1 MSLSPTDSKKRE
13 SGVFRNKRKL
23 MRKRPGQALPLA
35 GLGFL
40 IMFLAVL
47 ATMNLGQAV
56 YQKMRTQNAADSAA
70 YSLAAMEA
78 RAFNFVALTNRT
90 QIVHYNTALVLQ
102 SYLSYAGFVVGMSNT
117 VRDMLKVA
125 KAVNDIG
132 CKLPPPANVPFCA
145 GARIIDVVVNI
156 VDIFAEIA
164 RNLYSALHTIV
175 GYAVDAISRF
185 NRYAIW
191 QMQLIRL
198 LLINAHLLT
207 GMHEFIQAND
217 DEMGFT
223 SKNKWFNV
231 LLNGVLNSLEFRK
244 AFDSGAGLNPFLLDL
259 VLDLAGG
266 NLNEYGMDPSDED
279 IQEAQGVM
287 AEMIN
292 ASRNQ
297 KGIYD
302 RSATVIA
309 VGIGVIAGEKK
320 GQTKVVD
327 EGEVGP
333 EVGRIRKSPK
343 NYPAGADTLASD
355 DYLAS
360 GFGFM
365 GLPGT
370 AVLVRG
376 TNLGDGIY
384 ADEEGGEHYR
394 YRESGKSA
402 GGPGGLGGVMPI
414 PFPTT
419 VDDTFETKSGNKSDH
434 KFFMAPYFKF
444 KPNPDRESEYG
455 QPSTWIFLN
464 KHHEN
469 FQTGSNKKPWQYKFN
484 FQHGSW
490 PTASLDTTIGGKRN
504 SYLLEG
510 LNVIARGQVY
520 YHRPGVWDEHPN
532 FFNPFWRA
540 RLAPVGAA
548 LQNLFD
554 RLVSNNISTESENQI
569 IQWVVNFLRN
579 SVADFFFRMV
589 TAVMTH

>member
-1 MSLSPTDSKKRE
+1 MGRKFGRRYGRRFGKR
-13 SGVFRNKRKL
+13 S
-23 MRKRPGQALPLA
+23 GQALPLA

-40 IMFLAVL
+40 IMFLSVL

-70 YSLAAMEA
+70 YSLAAMKA

-102 SYLSYAGFVVGMSNT
+102 SYLSYAGFVVGVSGT

-125 KAVNDIG
+125 KEVNDIG
-132 CKLPPPANVPFCA
+132 CKLPPPANTPFCV
-145 GARIIDVVVNI
+145 GARTIDVALRVVNI
-156 VDIFAEIA
+156 AADVG
-164 RNLYSALHTIV
+164 RRLYNVLHTV
-175 GYAVDAISRF
+175 VSYSVDAISRF

-191 QMQLIRL
+191 EMQLIRL
-198 LLINAHLLT
+198 LLVNSHLLT

-217 DEMGFT
+217 EEMGFS

-231 LLNGVLNSLEFRK
+231 LLNGVVNSLEFRK
-244 AFDSGAGLNPFLLDL
+244 VFDSGSGVNPFLLDL
-259 VLDLAGG
+259 IMDLASG
-266 NLNEYGMDPSDED
+266 NLQEYGKDPSKDE
-279 IQEAQGVM
+279 IKEAQGVM

-302 RSATVIA
+302 RSGTVLA
-309 VGIGVIAGEKK
+309 LGLGFLAGQKR
-320 GQTKVVD
+320 GQTKVI
-327 EGEVGP
+327 EEAELGP
-333 EVGRIRKSPK
+333 EIRQIRQSDK
-343 NYPAGADTLASD
+343 NYPPGADTLASD
-355 DYLAS
+355 DFLTS
-360 GFGFM
+360 GSGFM

-370 AVLVRG
+370 AVLVRA
-376 TNLGDGIY
+376 NRLGDGIY
-384 ADEEGGEHYR
+384 ADEDGGEHYR
-394 YRESGKSA
+394 YRESGDSP
-402 GGPGGLGGVMPI
+402 GGPGGLGGVLPI

-419 VDDTFETKSGNKSDH
+419 VDETFETESGSDANH

-444 KPNPDRESEYG
+444 QPNPDRESDYG

-469 FQTGSNKKPWQYKFN
+469 FQTGSNEKPWHYKFN
-484 FQHGSW
+484 FTHGSW
-490 PTASLDTTIGGKRN
+490 PTASLDTTIGGENN
-504 SYLLEG
+504 SFLFEG
-510 LNVIARGQVY
+510 VNVIARGQVY

-540 RLAPVGAA
+540 RLAPVGGA

-554 RLVSNNISTESENQI
+554 RLVSSHIKTDSENQI
-569 IQWVVNFLRN
+569 LQWVVNFLRN
-579 SVADFFFRMV
+579 ALADVFFRIV